1 MILRRVARQLT
12 STVHS
17 KQFRFTHSDNMGSFL
32 GRIDVETPD
41 FSVLHEAADHSYQ
54 VRKYPMSWAI
64 LTPMDKGADT
74 SPPFRRLAAYIGVG
88 SDALNDQ
95 HEKIAMT
102 APVLNEGN
110 ASAVN
115 ETAAEATT
123 TGGGSTALTATTV
136 QDNEVMMFL
145 LPSKYNEKNEPPK
158 PENEQVTLKKIGERI
173 VAVKTFSGAVG
184 FECDEV
190 KSQRTALFES
200 LQKDHLVASESKLDD
215 IPFSLARYNPPWT
228 PGMLRKNEIFLTLVG
243 AGEDPKEFE
252 TRLAHLNKTEDS

>member
-1 MILRRVARQLT
+1 
-12 STVHS
+12 
-17 KQFRFTHSDNMGSFL
+17 
-32 GRIDVETPD
+32 
-41 FSVLHEAADHSYQ
+41 
-54 VRKYPMSWAI
+54 
-64 LTPMDKGADT
+64 MDKGADT

-158 PENEQVTLKKIGERI
+158 PDMYSLVLIRDITNRRSKRSVNALYNLAYSNRK
-173 VAVKTFSGAVG
+173 
-184 FECDEV
+184 
-190 KSQRTALFES
+190 RTGDA
-200 LQKDHLVASESKLDD
+200 K
-215 IPFSLARYNPPWT
+215 
-228 PGMLRKNEIFLTLVG
+228 
-243 AGEDPKEFE
+243 ED
-252 TRLAHLNKTEDS
+252 R